1 MSMHPLLA
9 ISTFILIL
17 FFGLIVFFIFC
28 NWKIFTKAGQAGW
41 KCLIPFYNI
50 YIQLQIAKQPTIWLL
65 FFFIPLINIYFVI
78 RHVHGIS
85 RAFGKD
91 VGFTIGLILL
101 PYIFIPIL
109 AFGDAEYI
117 YKDGDSLMNELHEIS

>member
-1 MSMHPLLA
+1 MSMLPLLA

-41 KCLIPFYNI
+41 KSLIPFYNI

-65 FFFIPLINIYFVI
+65 FFFIPLINIYFAI

-101 PYIFIPIL
+101 PYIFIPSRTYL
-109 AFGDAEYI
+109 FRF
-117 YKDGDSLMNELHEIS
+117 